1 MSEPVNPPA
10 DNPVLSPSENALLHQ
25 SGIDPGTYG
34 ALVAQAQINPGQ
46 MMAMGQV
53 QTPEGVVDCLIVPL
67 VMFVPLNQLNPRKGL
82 LDMNGH
88 PPNPVEGMMP
98 IVTARAILPLD
109 RLKLR
114 PKLFIP
120 GANGD
125 FPEDR

>member
-1 MSEPVNPPA
+1 MHDPA
-10 DNPVLSPSENALLHQ
+10 DTPDDNPILTPAENAMLRQ
-25 SGIDPGTYG
+25 AGVDPSAYG

-53 QTPEGVVDCLIVPL
+53 QTPEGAVECLIVPL
-67 VMFVPLNQLNPRKGL
+67 VMFIPLNQLTPRTGI
-82 LDMNGH
+82 LDPNGH
-88 PPNPVEGMMP
+88 PPNPVEGMIP
-98 IVTARAILPLD
+98 VVQARAVMPLA

-125 FPEDR
+125 FPENP